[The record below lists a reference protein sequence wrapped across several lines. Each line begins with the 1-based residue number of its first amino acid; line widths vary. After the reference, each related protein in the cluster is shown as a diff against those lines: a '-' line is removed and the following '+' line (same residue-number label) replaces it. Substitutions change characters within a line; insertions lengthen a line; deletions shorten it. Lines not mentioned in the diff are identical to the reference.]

1 MKILHVDSGIQG
13 ANSFSRDMSAKV
25 MAKLTKAHPD
35 AQVQYLDLGR
45 DPIPHL
51 TEQALPIVFGFAEAS
66 DEESAEPEVSQK
78 ALSDFMD
85 ADVVVI
91 GAGLYNL
98 TVSSA
103 MRAWIDRIVILNKT
117 FRYSEEGYPI
127 GLATDKR
134 VILCVSRGGFY
145 AEGSPAAAME
155 MCEKYLRAIFG
166 FIGVGKLDVL
176 VADGVSVG
184 PDQRQAAVEAFD
196 EQLADLAV

>member
-1 MKILHVDSGIQG
+1 MKILHIDSGVQG
-13 ANSFSRDMSAKV
+13 GNSFSRDMSAKV
-25 MAKLTKAHPD
+25 MAKAKEANPD
-35 AQVQYLDLGR
+35 AQVQYLDLGKE
-45 DPIPHL
+45 PIPHL
-51 TEQALPIVFGFAEAS
+51 TEQALPMIFGFVEGSDAAS
-66 DEESAEPEVSQK
+66 GEPEVSRK
-78 ALSDFMD
+78 TLTDFLG

-103 MRAWIDRIVILNKT
+103 LKAWIDRIVILNKT
-117 FRYSEEGYPI
+117 FRYSDEGYPI

-134 VILCVSRGGFY
+134 VIVCVSRGGFY

-155 MCEKYLRAIFG
+155 MCEKYLRAIFA